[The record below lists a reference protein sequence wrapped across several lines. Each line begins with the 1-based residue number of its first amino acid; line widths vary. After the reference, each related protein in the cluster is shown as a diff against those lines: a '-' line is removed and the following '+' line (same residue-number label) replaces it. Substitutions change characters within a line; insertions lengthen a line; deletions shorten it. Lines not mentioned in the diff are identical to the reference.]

1 MEVVITDMDYEVDY
15 FQSAVVP
22 IGAERPKR
30 ILILGSS
37 GQVGAYLSE
46 YLRSEGYEV
55 LEFDIVNDP
64 SQDMTVIP
72 NGELEAKIYMADFV
86 YFLAFDVGGSHY
98 LKKYQHTFKFIDN
111 NTRLMANAFGLLEK
125 YNKPFIFASSQMS
138 NMSYSPYGVMKRV
151 GELYTKSLNG
161 VIVKFWNVYGIEKDM
176 EKAHVITDFIRKGFE
191 SGNIDMMTDGTEA
204 REFLY
209 AEDCCEAL
217 HKLMGSYDDLSS
229 DDELHITTG
238 NYTTIL
244 EIAEI
249 IQRLFS
255 NIGKEIMISPAESKD
270 EVQKDARNVPD
281 PYIKKFW
288 RSKTSVKQGITKVFE
303 EMRKDYDS

>member
-111 NTRLMANAFGLLEK
+111 NTRLMANAFGLIEK

-229 DDELHITTG
+229 NDELHITTG

-255 NIGKEIMISPAESKD
+255 NIEKEIVISPAESKD

-281 PYIKKFW
+281 PYIRKFW
-288 RSKTSVKQGITKVFE
+288 EPKTSVKEGITKVFE
-303 EMRKDYDS
+303 EMRKNYDS